1 MALDYGRKAIGL
13 AVSDETWSRVMPGPV
28 LDSTVPMHILREKL
42 VDNVAKYDIGAFIVG
57 WPIVPRTG
65 MPGEQCLKV
74 AKFVEELNMKEM
86 PHVPWDEQ
94 YSTAIVENDLM
105 GYGITVDRKHR
116 RKRNGAYNPRGHVI
130 IDNLAAKVI
139 LQSFADWHE
148 TFSGPQE
155 HR

>member
-1 MALDYGRKAIGL
+1 
-13 AVSDETWSRVMPGPV
+13 
-28 LDSTVPMHILREKL
+28 
-42 VDNVAKYDIGAFIVG
+42 
-57 WPIVPRTG
+57 